1 MSDRRKFN
9 AMEMEAKYAADIFAL
24 RGQGYTLREVAR
36 LLDLTPRRVE
46 NIIARTAALKPLDDV
61 AHWRKGQLL
70 HYERLK
76 QACIGVLE
84 ANHVVVSNGV
94 IVREAVLDDEGK
106 PVWDPVYGP
115 DGEPITNDKGEIRV
129 EQRKVALLDHAAVLE
144 AAAELRKIEVEI
156 SKLLGT
162 QMPVKQALE
171 VQHVDYTINGVDVSK
186 VTGANLGAGD
196 DEPEGKTGDK

>member
-1 MSDRRKFN
+1 
-9 AMEMEAKYAADIFAL
+9 MEMEAKYAADIFAL
-24 RGQGYTLREVAR
+24 RSQGYTLREVAR
-36 LLDLTPRRVE
+36 MLELTPRKVERVIE
-46 NIIARTAALKPLDDV
+46 RTAALKPLDDV

-76 QACIGVLE
+76 QACIDVLE

-106 PVWDPVYGP
+106 PIWDPVYGP
-115 DGEPITNDKGEIRV
+115 DGVQLMDSDGKPRV
-129 EQRKVALLDHAAVLE
+129 EQRKVALLDHTAVLE

-171 VQHVDYTINGVDVSK
+171 VQHVDYTINGVDMSK
-186 VTGANLGAGD
+186 VTGANLVAGGN
-196 DEPEGKTGDK
+196 EPEGKPGDK